1 MPSSHL
7 GEALETVV
15 DDLVKAGRY
24 GSRIEVL
31 REGVRLIEERER
43 RLAALDSALARAI
56 ADADAGRV
64 TPLDDVADRLTAR
77 YGAIAATRGP

>member
-15 DDLVKAGRY
+15 DDLVRAGRY

-77 YGAIAATRGP
+77 YGVVGENRGS